1 MQLIKRIIEFLK
13 KIGVLKTTASA
24 GTYKSSK
31 DKGYQI
37 DVDPLD
43 NN

>member
-1 MQLIKRIIEFLK
+1 MSLIKKIIEFLK
-13 KIGVLKTTASA
+13 KIGVLKIGGTVK
-24 GTYKSSK
+24 TYKSSK

-43 NN
+43 N